1 MYQSSSAVG
10 TYRVS
15 TVGWPRLRLEPEHR
29 QESFEFE
36 KLLIGVRQS
45 ETLSSKTETMATPKN
60 PDSQPPK
67 GPGRQFF
74 VPSPDGPSTPSARR
88 PATPKPATPK
98 PAAPKQA
105 APKRAAP
112 KLPAPKPAQP
122 SVRSAAPTKG
132 RPSNRT
138 TVTGSKRS
146 GLKWLMLLPLI
157 LVVGVFA
164 LLFKAYSTYN
174 EIERVDLAGVLDP
187 VSGDSTNYLL
197 VGSDSR
203 DAFDPEGSSGVTG
216 RRSDTIIV
224 LRTTPAGSSM
234 MSIPRDLWVT
244 VASTGKQ
251 GRINGAY
258 NEGPANL
265 VRTVQ
270 ENLDIPINHYM
281 EVGFGSF
288 SGLVDAIG
296 GVTIDFPY
304 PAYDQASGLVV
315 DVAGPVTLTGTQ
327 ALAYAR
333 SRNYTER
340 VDGKEVKEPTADL
353 GRQQRQQLFL
363 RTALKEVGATRNPLT
378 LLRVAD
384 SMSSELII
392 DSGLGFGE
400 AVSFVRK
407 LGSSDPATVMLPT
420 EGVRKGKAAV
430 LVLVEPEAQVVL
442 QEFR

>member
-1 MYQSSSAVG
+1 QKPRPSPIPAAQKPASSRGRQSPLKPAPVKKS
-10 TYRVS
+10 
-15 TVGWPRLRLEPEHR
+15 R
-29 QESFEFE
+29 QRGL
-36 KLLIGVRQS
+36 KRWLVLIPLLLLIC
-45 ETLSSKTETMATPKN
+45 
-60 PDSQPPK
+60 
-67 GPGRQFF
+67 
-74 VPSPDGPSTPSARR
+74 
-88 PATPKPATPK
+88 
-98 PAAPKQA
+98 
-105 APKRAAP
+105 
-112 KLPAPKPAQP
+112 
-122 SVRSAAPTKG
+122 
-132 RPSNRT
+132 
-138 TVTGSKRS
+138 
-146 GLKWLMLLPLI
+146 I
-157 LVVGVFA
+157 LGFTY
-164 LLFKAYSTYN
+164 KAYSAYSK
-174 EIERVDLAGVLDP
+174 IERVDLAGVLDP

-216 RRSDTIIV
+216 RRSDTLIV
-224 LRTTPAGSSM
+224 LRTTPSGSSM

-258 NEGPANL
+258 NDGPANL

-270 ENLDIPINHYM
+270 QNLEIPINHYM

-288 SGLVDAIG
+288 AGLVDAIG
-296 GVTIDFPY
+296 GVTIEFPN
-304 PAYDQASGLVV
+304 PAFDDRSGLVV
-315 DVAGPVTLTGTQ
+315 DAAGPVTLTGTQ

-333 SRNYTER
+333 SRHYTEIIN
-340 VDGKEVKEPTADL
+340 GKEVTEPTADL
-353 GRQQRQQLFL
+353 GRQQRQQQFL

-378 LLRVAD
+378 LIKVAD

-400 AVSFVRK
+400 AISFVRK
-407 LGSSDPATVMLPT
+407 LGSSDPATVVLPT